1 MKSRGNLKLF
11 YVTIYT
17 HFVASNWRRDCK
29 TVIKTERKRATK
41 SKMADSFPFSIT
53 IIVKST
59 KYWLYRKSRIL
70 VDPESHLVSEK
81 LYFCQISDTF
91 KKKKKR
97 DRSVLSEAARERGD
111 YFIIVQSRSLGW
123 AVRNRNVAVRAKV
136 RKAGLFGSA
145 ISFTKL
151 AAFRQIES
159 DRFTVESCKSCTSAR
174 RYHRLP
180 RLFPRA
186 ASRKGGSPVTKKLI
200 EKLIFG
206 RVLFTRATFTRLDH
220 RTPRFGMAPVSYA
233 HLCVHFS
240 RKNKPGPPLLKPVWE

>member
-1 MKSRGNLKLF
+1 
-11 YVTIYT
+11 
-17 HFVASNWRRDCK
+17 
-29 TVIKTERKRATK
+29 
-41 SKMADSFPFSIT
+41 MADSFSFLIT
-53 IIVKST
+53 M
-59 KYWLYRKSRIL
+59 IL
-70 VDPESHLVSEK
+70 KKVVLIGPIQFLPNIEFRYIL
-81 LYFCQISDTF
+81 
-91 KKKKKR
+91 KKKEFQEKEKFPSLLIATVKER
-97 DRSVLSEAARERGD
+97 DD

-159 DRFTVESCKSCTSAR
+159 VRFTVESCKSCTSAR
-174 RYHRLP
+174 RYHRLL

-186 ASRKGGSPVTKKLI
+186 EKRGSPVFTKKLI

-240 RKNKPGPPLLKPVWE
+240 RKTSPAHPF

>member
-53 IIVKST
+53 IIVKSK

-81 LYFCQISDTF
+81 RYFCQISDTF

-97 DRSVLSEAARERGD
+97 DRSVLSEADRERGD
-111 YFIIVQSRSLGW
+111 YFIIVQSRSLGCEKQERGRSCKGEESRFIRFSNLVHQ
-123 AVRNRNVAVRAKV
+123 AGCIPSNRVRQIYRGIMQIMHVCPP
-136 RKAGLFGSA
+136 LSSSSPA
-145 ISFTKL
+145 ISSRRVEKRGV
-151 AAFRQIES
+151 ARYEKVNRKVNFRPRPLYTGHFHSIRPPNAS
-159 DRFTVESCKSCTSAR
+159 FRDGSRIVCPLVCT
-174 RYHRLP
+174 L
-180 RLFPRA
+180 
-186 ASRKGGSPVTKKLI
+186 
-200 EKLIFG
+200 
-206 RVLFTRATFTRLDH
+206 
-220 RTPRFGMAPVSYA
+220 
-233 HLCVHFS
+233 
-240 RKNKPGPPLLKPVWE
+240 